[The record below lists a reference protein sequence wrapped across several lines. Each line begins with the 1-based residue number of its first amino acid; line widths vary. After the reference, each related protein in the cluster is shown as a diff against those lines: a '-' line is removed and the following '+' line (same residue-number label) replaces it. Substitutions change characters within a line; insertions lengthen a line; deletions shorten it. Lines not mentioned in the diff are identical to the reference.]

1 MSRLWRDQIQVFLA
15 PERIDLI
22 RSSRGF
28 KPVQA
33 PKVTILCQRGTDQ
46 PAWEASCRQLEELL
60 VDATNTEL
68 SVTLSNHFVR
78 YVTLPPQSEITE
90 PDEVTAYAS
99 FRMREIYAERI
110 DSWVLSVSAWN
121 PATGAICAAI
131 PRALMTCL
139 EEMAVRHK
147 IRLTGIEPYLASAY
161 DRWYSLLNGK
171 RTYFVLIETG
181 RLCIALLTYGIWQS
195 IRNQRFSHGIT
206 DELLAALNQEAI
218 LSGHKEA
225 VESFYLF
232 SPEYPE
238 ITLPAHCGWQIIP
251 LPTEQIPALS
261 HYPSLTRD
269 NAAIRQCIA

>member
-1 MSRLWRDQIQVFLA
+1 MSRLWVDQIQVFLG
-15 PERIDLI
+15 PERINLI

-33 PKVTILCQRGTDQ
+33 PKITLSYQRVTDR
-46 PAWEASCRQLEELL
+46 PAWEASCRQLEGLL
-60 VDATNTEL
+60 ADAAGTEL
-68 SVTLSNHFVR
+68 SITLSNHFVR

-90 PDEVTAYAS
+90 PGEVTAYAS

-121 PATGAICAAI
+121 PVTGAICAAI
-131 PRALMTCL
+131 PRELMTCL
-139 EEMAVRHK
+139 EEMAARHK
-147 IRLTGIEPYLASAY
+147 VRLTGIEPYLASAY
-161 DRWYSLLNGK
+161 DRWYPALKGE

-181 RLCIALLTYGIWQS
+181 RLCIALLTHGIWQS
-195 IRNQRFSHGIT
+195 IRNQRFSHGVT

-225 VESFYLF
+225 IESFYLF

-238 ITLPAHCGWQIIP
+238 ITLPAHCGWQIIA
-251 LPTEQIPALS
+251 LPTQQIPELS
-261 HYPSLTRD
+261 HYPSLTKN
-269 NAAIRQCIA
+269 NAALKQCIA